1 MKKSKAVVVFLFSG
15 LQGGG
20 AQRVMLT
27 LSRHLDRSRFAP
39 ELIIGLAGWE
49 LDGHW
54 PDGIPVHRLGR
65 KRFRQALPGIIA
77 RLWRSRPDII
87 VCSTGHA
94 NLALLAMRYILPG
107 SPVIVIR
114 EPNTPSK
121 SLAGSSAPGLFRW
134 AYRVLY
140 KRADAIICQSDW
152 IANELRDDFG
162 VAADRLYR
170 LRNPVDIDP
179 IRRAAGTLRRHPGD
193 GVRFVAAGRLTHQKG
208 FDRLLDYF
216 TALPPQAYLTVVG
229 NGPDEQKLRQMAKDL
244 GIADR
249 VEFLGFVQE
258 PWSYYAGADA
268 FLLPSRWEGMPNA
281 ALEALACGTP
291 VIGTPESGG
300 LGEVADLNTGQGIT
314 IAAPG
319 VAFVD
324 AMLAVKAEP
333 PKALRNSLLPASFES
348 GQAIAGFEGLLDA
361 ITRN

>member
-1 MKKSKAVVVFLFSG
+1 VNKRKAKVVFLFSG

-54 PDGIPVHRLGR
+54 PDDIPVHSLGY

-77 RLWRSRPDII
+77 RLWRIRPDVII
-87 VCSTGHA
+87 CSTGHA
-94 NLALLAMRYILPG
+94 NLALLALRYILPG
-107 SPVIVIR
+107 SPKIVIR

-134 AYRVLY
+134 AYRVFY

-152 IANELRDDFG
+152 IANELRNDFA
-162 VAADRLYR
+162 VAAERLHR
-170 LRNPVDIDP
+170 LRNPVDIDAM
-179 IRRAAGTLRRHPGD
+179 RRAAGTVQRHPGD
-193 GVRFVAAGRLTHQKG
+193 GVRFIAAGRLTHQKG
-208 FDRLLDYF
+208 FDRLLDHF
-216 TALPPQAYLTVVG
+216 AALPAQAHLTLVG
-229 NGPDEQKLRQMAKDL
+229 NGPDEQKLRQSAEHL

-249 VEFLGFVQE
+249 VQLLGFVQE
-258 PWSYYAGADA
+258 PWPYYAGADA

-300 LGEVADLNTGQGIT
+300 LGEVADLNAGKGVTL
-314 IAAPG
+314 AAPG
-319 VAFVD
+319 TAFVD
-324 AMLAVKAEP
+324 AMLAVKADP
-333 PKALRNSLLPASFES
+333 PKALRPSLLPLSFES
-348 GQAIAGFEGLLDA
+348 GQAVAGFEDLLDTVA
-361 ITRN
+361 RK